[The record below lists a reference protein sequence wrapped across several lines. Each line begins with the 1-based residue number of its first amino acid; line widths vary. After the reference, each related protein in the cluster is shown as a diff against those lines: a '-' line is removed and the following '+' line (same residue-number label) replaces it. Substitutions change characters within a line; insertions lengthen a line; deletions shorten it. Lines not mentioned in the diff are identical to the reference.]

1 MQVASPISS
10 GKRRIRNHICH
21 HCPARLFRGMQV
33 SAMRQL
39 ADGRFDAQAAPVM
52 TTAEAK
58 EPAQACGRILPDV
71 FCYRWATP
79 LRQSSRM
86 LMPRGRTPQLRG
98 YPTDFYS
105 LAIPFERANAC
116 GPCHQATG
124 PSSSI

>member
-1 MQVASPISS
+1 
-10 GKRRIRNHICH
+10 
-21 HCPARLFRGMQV
+21 MQV